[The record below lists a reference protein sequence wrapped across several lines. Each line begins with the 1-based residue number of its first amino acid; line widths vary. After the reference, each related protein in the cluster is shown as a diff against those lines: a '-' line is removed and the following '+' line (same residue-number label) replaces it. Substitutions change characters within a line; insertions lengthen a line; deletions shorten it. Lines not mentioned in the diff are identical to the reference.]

1 MGTINFVDGSIYVGE
16 FKDGKMHGK
25 EFLHGQTVIRTMAN
39 FRRARSVGTA
49 FSYMLRDLG
58 MKGPFL
64 TIKSME

>member
-1 MGTINFVDGSIYVGE
+1 MLVNLRTAKCME
-16 FKDGKMHGK
+16 K